1 MGDTNL
7 ESNFIEVVT
16 IRYAVETQKIT
27 DSAYTG
33 IESVVQLRPVQ
44 PEGQDSAVALDLQS
58 IVHGIP
64 GVAPYLYGS

>member
-33 IESVVQLRPVQ
+33 IESVVRSQV
-44 PEGQDSAVALDLQS
+44 GALFISGFFLD
-58 IVHGIP
+58 G
-64 GVAPYLYGS
+64 